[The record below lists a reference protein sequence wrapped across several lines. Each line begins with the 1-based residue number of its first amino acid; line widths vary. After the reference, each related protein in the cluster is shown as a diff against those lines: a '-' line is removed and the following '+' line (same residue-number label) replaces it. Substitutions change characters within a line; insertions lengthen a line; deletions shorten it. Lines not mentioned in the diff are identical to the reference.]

1 MVQENSITEKA
12 QVVVICGPT
21 ASGKSTLAVEV
32 AKILGSCVIS
42 ADALSVYKKLDVG
55 TAKPTLSEMQGVPHY
70 MIDVVSPEDSFSVGD
85 YRELALP
92 ILKDVVKGGQI
103 PVICGGTGFYVDSL
117 LYNYSYGNHGA
128 DLIAREK
135 YYSLAKQFGNSYVF
149 DILKEKDYDTAVRL
163 HENDLKRVIRALEIC
178 DNGIKKSEISD
189 EKTPVFNYKAFSY
202 DYPRETLYNR
212 INARVDKMID
222 NGLIREV
229 KALMDEGITI
239 ENQCMQGIGYKEVYS
254 YLSGESDYTET
265 IETIKRNSRRYAKR
279 QITYFKKLK
288 DLIYLS
294 PAENESEIKLQAK
307 RITGLL

>member
-21 ASGKSTLAVEV
+21 ASGKSALAVEV

-70 MIDVVSPEDSFSVGD
+70 MIDVVSPKDSFSVGD

-92 ILKDVVKGGQI
+92 ILKDFVKRGQI

-212 INARVDKMID
+212 INTRVDKMID

-229 KALMDEGITI
+229 KSLMDEGITI
-239 ENQCMQGIGYKEVYS
+239 DNQCMQGIGYKEVYS
-254 YLSGESDYTET
+254 YLSGESDYNET
-265 IETIKRNSRRYAKR
+265 VETIKRNSRRYAKR

-307 RITGLL
+307 RITDLL

>member
-1 MVQENSITEKA
+1 MVQENSVTEPNK
-12 QVVVICGPT
+12 VVVICGPT
-21 ASGKSTLAVEV
+21 ASGKSALAVEV

-55 TAKPTLSEMQGVPHY
+55 TAKPTVSEMKGVPHY

-92 ILKDVVKGGQI
+92 ILNEFIGKWKI

-128 DLIAREK
+128 DLVAREK

-149 DILKEKDYDTAVRL
+149 NVLKEKDYETAVKL

-189 EKTPVFNYKAFSY
+189 EKTPVFNFKAFSY

-212 INARVDKMID
+212 INARVDKMVE
-222 NGLIREV
+222 NGLVEEV
-229 KALMDEGITI
+229 KSLINDGITLD
-239 ENQCMQGIGYKEVYS
+239 NQCMQGIGYKEVYS
-254 YLSGESDYTET
+254 YLVGETDYNEAV
-265 IETIKRNSRRYAKR
+265 ETIKRNSRRYAKR
-279 QITYFKKLK
+279 QITYFKKLNN
-288 DLIYLS
+288 LIYLN
-294 PAENESEIKLQAK
+294 PPENESEIKLQAK
-307 RITGLL
+307 RIADSL

>member
-117 LYNYSYGNHGA
+117 LYHYSYGKHGA

-212 INARVDKMID
+212 INTRVDKMID

-229 KALMDEGITI
+229 KELMDEGITI

-288 DLIYLS
+288 DLIYLC

-307 RITGLL
+307 RITDLL